1 MKVHWRPLSRV
12 IGTSAVLAV
21 SCVCSYWVIVHV
33 LPHKHGSDTE
43 TQLIGRIWTLIST
56 IIVYRPSHQESMA
69 AALSRALAT
78 IVGVAL
84 SLLYSLAF
92 PFHLW
97 GMAALIG
104 LAALVL
110 NLMGRSDEINVA
122 GITIAVVLIVGS
134 TSPVAAWKQPFLRLI
149 DTLVGISI
157 GLLASWFSL
166 SVGLVQ
172 RAPMPE
178 QAVSAAEH

>member
-1 MKVHWRPLSRV
+1 
-12 IGTSAVLAV
+12 
-21 SCVCSYWVIVHV
+21 
-33 LPHKHGSDTE
+33 
-43 TQLIGRIWTLIST
+43 
-56 IIVYRPSHQESMA
+56 MA

-97 GMAALIG
+97 GMAVLIG

-110 NLMGRSDEINVA
+110 NLIGRSDEINVA

-134 TSPVAAWKQPFLRLI
+134 ASPIAAWKQPVLRLI
-149 DTLVGISI
+149 DTLVGICI

-172 RAPMPE
+172 RQPAPE
-178 QAVSAAEH
+178 QVVSVAER